1 MSTERPDDIVRLVS
15 AENPAQAHIW
25 EQALQADGIRC
36 KVVGDYLDASFGDLP
51 GLKPEVWVRR
61 RNVQRAE
68 DVLNEIAANTEKVA
82 ASVATDLGGEE

>member
-1 MSTERPDDIVRLVS
+1 VRLVT

-25 EQALQADGIRC
+25 EQALQAEGIRC

-51 GLKPEVWVRR
+51 GVKPELWVRR
-61 RNVQRAE
+61 RSVQRAE

-82 ASVATDLGGEE
+82 APAATDWGGEE